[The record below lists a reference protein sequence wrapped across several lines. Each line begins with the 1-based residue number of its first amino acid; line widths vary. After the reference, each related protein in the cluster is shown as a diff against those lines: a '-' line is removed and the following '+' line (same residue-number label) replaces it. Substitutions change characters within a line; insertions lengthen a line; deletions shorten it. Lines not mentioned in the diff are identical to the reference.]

1 MSDSPVSI
9 EELARSLNGFD
20 EIAISKSFGVEVED
34 MLGPN
39 GDGKGA
45 KKVKF
50 LRALIFTS
58 FRRQGMKD
66 REAYNATMT
75 IPLVELETQ
84 FGDLS
89 EDPST
94 ASGK

>member
-1 MSDSPVSI
+1 MSAEPVSI
-9 EELARSLNGFD
+9 DALARSLNGFD
-20 EIAISKSFGVEVED
+20 EIAISKAFGYEVED

-50 LRALIFTS
+50 LRALIFVS
-58 FRRQGMKD
+58 FRRDGMKD
-66 REAYNATMT
+66 REAYNATMN
-75 IPLVELETQ
+75 IPLVELEAQ
-84 FGDLS
+84 FGDLT
-89 EDPST
+89 EDPSN